1 MQKLTLCVALLV
13 ATATITIGCQ
23 QDNQAVAQS
32 TPRDAVLSEDVVA
45 VVNGVGISEE
55 AFNDFFSHTA
65 ERQPDA
71 KPDRKS
77 VLNEMITLELLKQRA
92 EQTGLDKREDVV
104 AELERLRTNLLAN
117 TFLSERVEGMSFS
130 DERLKQE
137 YELQV
142 SQLSRKEYK
151 ARHILSK
158 TEQDAKGVIVELDNG
173 AEFAQLAKEKS
184 TGPSGPQGG
193 DLGWFSPNTMVPPFA
208 QAVASMSKDSYSK
221 QPVQTQFGWHVI
233 LLEDTRELNPPSFEE
248 IKDRLQNILATKTLR
263 SFLEELRAKADV
275 QVNNALF

>member
-13 ATATITIGCQ
+13 ATAAITIGCQ

-32 TPRDAVLSEDVVA
+32 TPKDAVLSEDVVA

-55 AFNDFFSHTA
+55 AFDDFFSHTA
-65 ERQPDA
+65 KRQPDA
-71 KPDRKS
+71 ELDRKS

>member
-1 MQKLTLCVALLV
+1 MQNLTLYVALLV
-13 ATATITIGCQ
+13 ATAAIAIGCQ
-23 QDNQAVAQS
+23 QNNQAVAQA
-32 TPRDAVLSEDVVA
+32 TPKDAVLSEDVVA
-45 VVNGVGISEE
+45 VVNGVGISKE

-77 VLNEMITLELLKQRA
+77 VLNEMITLELVKQRA

-173 AEFAQLAKEKS
+173 ADFAQLAKEKS

-263 SFLEELRAKADV
+263 GFLEELRAKADV

>member
-1 MQKLTLCVALLV
+1 MQIRTLCVALLV
-13 ATATITIGCQ
+13 ATAAITIGCQ
-23 QDNQAVAQS
+23 QNNQAVAQS
-32 TPRDAVLSEDVVA
+32 TPKDAVLSQGVVA

-55 AFNDFFSHTA
+55 AFRDFFSHTA
-65 ERQPDA
+65 KRQPDA
-71 KPDRKS
+71 EPDRKS
-77 VLNEMITLELLKQRA
+77 VLNEMITLELVKQRA
-92 EQTGLDKREDVV
+92 EQTGLDKREDVA

-117 TFLSERVEGMSFS
+117 TFLSERMEGMSFS

>member
-1 MQKLTLCVALLV
+1 MRILTFSVVLL
-13 ATATITIGCQ
+13 ATSAIVIGCQ
-23 QDNQAVAQS
+23 QNNQAVAQS
-32 TPRDAVLSEDVVA
+32 TPKEAMLSEDVVA

-55 AFNDFFSHTA
+55 SFNDFLAHTR

-71 KPDRKS
+71 KPDRKT
-77 VLNEMITLELLKQRA
+77 VLNEMITLELVKQRA

-104 AELERLRTNLLAN
+104 AELERLRTTLLAN
-117 TFLSERVEGMSFS
+117 TFLSERVEGMSFT
-130 DERLKQE
+130 DAQLKQE
-137 YELQV
+137 YEMQV

-158 TEQDAKGVIVELDNG
+158 SEEDAKGIIVELDNG

-193 DLGWFSPNTMVPPFA
+193 DLGWFSAKTMVPPFA
-208 QAVASMSKDSYSK
+208 QAVESMPQESYSK
-221 QPVQTQFGWHVI
+221 QPVKTQFGWHVI
-233 LLEDTRELNPPSFEE
+233 LLEDTRELNPPAFDE

-263 SFLEELRAKADV
+263 AFLEELRANADV